1 MRHFFYLSVFYIFTF
16 LSFNLNVAAQQTKTN
31 VVIIYTDDLGY
42 GDISC
47 YNAKNVHTPNIDRI
61 ASNGLLFTNAHAT
74 SATCTPSRYS
84 LLTGQYAW
92 RKKGTGIAPGDAALL
107 INPNRPNLASVF
119 KQAGYET
126 GVIGKWHLGL
136 GEQGTGPNW
145 NGEIK
150 PGPIE
155 LGFNTSFILPATVD
169 RVPCVYVDGHRVA
182 NLDPADP
189 IQVNYKNPV
198 GNWPTGANHP
208 ELLKLKPS
216 HQHDQ
221 TIVNG
226 VSRIGYMTGGK
237 SALWVDEEISTVIT
251 NKAVKFIETNK
262 SKPFFLYFAT
272 HNIHVPRVVNKRFA
286 GKSTMGPRGDA
297 ILELDWTT
305 GEVLKTLDRLKL
317 TDNTLIIFTSDNGPV
332 LDDGY
337 QDQAVQKLN
346 GHKPAGPLRGGK
358 YSAFDGGTRI
368 PLIISWP
375 GHVTKGVS
383 NALLSQ
389 IDFLASFAAFTGNPL
404 QNDSELDSKNAIDV
418 LLGKNTTGREH
429 IIEQA
434 LNNTLSI
441 IAGDWKYIEPGNG
454 PRINKEV
461 NIELGNDPKPQLY
474 NIKNDIGEKHNL
486 ADSNPE
492 KLNELKSLLQNI
504 KNQ

>member
-1 MRHFFYLSVFYIFTF
+1 MRRFFYLIVFCISTF
-16 LSFNLNVAAQQTKTN
+16 SLKVTAQQTKTN

-42 GDISC
+42 GDIGC
-47 YNAKNVHTPNIDRI
+47 YGSKNVLTPNIDRI
-61 ASNGLLFTNAHAT
+61 ASGGLLFTNAHAT

-107 INPNRPNLASVF
+107 INPSRPNLASVF

-169 RVPCVYVDGHRVA
+169 RVPCVYIDGHNVV

-189 IQVNYKNPV
+189 IRVDYKSQI
-198 GNWPTGANHP
+198 GNWPTGAAHP

-251 NKAVKFIETNK
+251 GKAVKFIETNK
-262 SKPFFLYFAT
+262 DKPFFLYFAT

-286 GKSTMGPRGDA
+286 GKSTMGARGDA

-305 GEVLKTLDRLKL
+305 GEVLKALDRLKL
-317 TDNTLIIFTSDNGPV
+317 TDHTLIIFTSDNGPV

-337 QDQAVQKLN
+337 QDEAVQKLN
-346 GHKPAGPLRGGK
+346 GHKPAGTLRGGK

-368 PLIISWP
+368 PLIVSWP

-383 NALLSQ
+383 NAMLSQ

-404 QNDSELDSKNAIDV
+404 KTDADMDSKNAIDV
-418 LLGKNTTGREH
+418 LLGKNTAGRDH
-429 IIEQA
+429 VIEQA

-454 PRINKEV
+454 PRVNKEV
-461 NIELGNDPKPQLY
+461 NVELGNDPKPQLY
-474 NIKNDIGEKHNL
+474 NIKDDISEKHNL

-492 KLNELKSLLQNI
+492 KLNELKSFLQNI
-504 KNQ
+504 KNR

>member
-1 MRHFFYLSVFYIFTF
+1 MRHFFYLSVFYIFAF

-47 YNAKNVHTPNIDRI
+47 YSAKKAHTPNIDHI

-136 GEQGTGPNW
+136 GEQGTGPDW

-198 GNWPTGANHP
+198 GNWPTGADHP

-226 VSRIGYMTGGK
+226 VSRIGYMTGGT

-251 NKAVKFIETNK
+251 NKAVNFIETNK

-286 GKSTMGPRGDA
+286 GKSAMGARGDA

-305 GEVLKTLDRLKL
+305 GEILKTLDRLNL
-317 TDNTLIIFTSDNGPV
+317 TDHTLIVFTSDNGPV

-368 PLIISWP
+368 PLIVSWP

-389 IDFLASFAAFTGNPL
+389 IDFLATFAAFTGNPL
-404 QNDSELDSKNAIDV
+404 KNDPDLDSKNAIDV
-418 LLGKNTTGREH
+418 LLGKNTTGRDH

-434 LNNTLSI
+434 LNNTLSL
-441 IAGDWKYIEPGNG
+441 IAGDWKYIEPSNG
-454 PRINKEV
+454 PRMNKEV

-474 NIKNDIGEKHNL
+474 NIKNDIGEEHNL
-486 ADSNPE
+486 ARSNPE

-504 KNQ
+504 KNH

>member
-16 LSFNLNVAAQQTKTN
+16 SSFNSNVAAQQTKAN

-47 YNAKNVHTPNIDRI
+47 YRAKKVHTPNIDRI

-107 INPNRPNLASVF
+107 INPDHPNLASVF

-136 GEQGTGPNW
+136 GEQGTGPDW

-198 GNWPTGANHP
+198 GNWPTGADHP

-251 NKAVKFIETNK
+251 NKAVEFIETNK
-262 SKPFFLYFAT
+262 HKPFFLYFAT

-286 GKSTMGPRGDA
+286 GKSTMGARGDA

-305 GEVLKTLDRLKL
+305 GEILKTLDRLKL
-317 TDNTLIIFTSDNGPV
+317 TDHTLIIFTSDNGPV

-368 PLIISWP
+368 PLIVSWP

-383 NALLSQ
+383 NAPVSQ
-389 IDFLASFAAFTGNPL
+389 IDFLASFAVFTGNPL
-404 QNDSELDSKNAIDV
+404 QNNANLDSKNAIDV
-418 LLGKNTTGREH
+418 LLGKNTTGRDH

-434 LNNTLSI
+434 LNNRLSI
-441 IAGDWKYIEPGNG
+441 IANDWKYIEPGNG
-454 PRINKEV
+454 PPINKEV

-474 NIKNDIGEKHNL
+474 YLKNDISEKHNL

-492 KLNELKSLLQNI
+492 KLNELKSLLQNM
-504 KNQ
+504 KNH

>member
-1 MRHFFYLSVFYIFTF
+1 MRRFLYLSAFFIVTF
-16 LSFNLNVAAQQTKTN
+16 LSPGQKVAAQQSKPN
-31 VVIIYTDDLGY
+31 VIIIYTDDLGY

-47 YNAKNVHTPNIDRI
+47 YGAKKVHTPNIDRI
-61 ASNGLLFTNAHAT
+61 AANGLLFTNAHAT

-107 INPNRPNLASVF
+107 IDPTHPTLPSVF
-119 KQAGYET
+119 KTAGYET
-126 GVIGKWHLGL
+126 GAVGKWHLGL
-136 GEQGTGPNW
+136 GEKGTGPDW

-189 IQVNYKNPV
+189 IKVDYKNPI

-216 HQHDQ
+216 HGHDQ

-237 SALWVDEEISTVIT
+237 SALWVDEEISSVIT
-251 NKAVKFIETNK
+251 GKAVKFIETNK

-286 GKSTMGPRGDA
+286 GKSNMGARGDA

-305 GEVLKTLDRLKL
+305 GEILKTLDNLKL
-317 TDNTLIIFTSDNGPV
+317 TDNTLIIFSSDNGPV
-332 LDDGY
+332 VDDGY
-337 QDQAVQKLN
+337 QDEAVEKLN
-346 GHKPAGPLRGGK
+346 GHKPAGALRGGK

-368 PLIISWP
+368 PLIVSWP

-389 IDFLASFAAFTGNPL
+389 VDFLASFAYFTGNPV
-404 QNDSELDSKNAIDV
+404 QNSADLDSKNAMDV
-418 LLGKNTTGREH
+418 LLGKNTTGRDH
-429 IIEQA
+429 VIEQA
-434 LNNTLSI
+434 LNNTLSLVT
-441 IAGDWKYIEPGNG
+441 GDWKYIEPSNG
-454 PRINKEV
+454 PRMNTDV

-474 NIKNDIGEKHNL
+474 NIRNDIGEKHNL
-486 ADSNPE
+486 ADANPG
-492 KLNELKSLLQNI
+492 KLNELKNFLQNI
-504 KNQ
+504 KNH

>member
-1 MRHFFYLSVFYIFTF
+1 MRHFFYLSAFFILTF
-16 LSFNLNVAAQQTKTN
+16 LSSGQKVAAQQSKPN
-31 VVIIYTDDLGY
+31 VIIIYTDDLGY

-47 YNAKNVHTPNIDRI
+47 YGAKNVHTPNIDRI
-61 ASNGLLFTNAHAT
+61 AANGLLFTNAHAT

-107 INPNRPNLASVF
+107 IDPARPTLPAVF
-119 KQAGYET
+119 KTAGYET
-126 GVIGKWHLGL
+126 GAIGKWHLGL
-136 GEQGTGPNW
+136 GEKGIGPDW

-169 RVPCVYVDGHRVA
+169 RVPCVYVEGHRVA
-182 NLDPADP
+182 NLDPSDP
-189 IQVNYKNPV
+189 IKVDYKNPV
-198 GNWPTGANHP
+198 GNWSTGANHP

-216 HQHDQ
+216 HGHDQ

-237 SALWVDEEISTVIT
+237 SALWVDEEISSVIT

-286 GKSTMGPRGDA
+286 GKSGMGARGDA

-305 GEVLKTLDRLKL
+305 GEILKTLDSLKL
-317 TDNTLIIFTSDNGPV
+317 TNNTLIIFTSDNGPV

-337 QDQAVQKLN
+337 QDEAVAKLN
-346 GHKPAGPLRGGK
+346 GHKPAGALRGGK

-368 PLIISWP
+368 PLIVSWP

-389 IDFLASFAAFTGNPL
+389 IDFLASFAAFTGRPL
-404 QNDSELDSKNAIDV
+404 KDSHDLDSKNAMDV
-418 LLGKNTTGREH
+418 LLGKNTTGRDH
-429 IIEQA
+429 VIEQA
-434 LNNTLSI
+434 LNNTLSLI
-441 IAGDWKYIEPGNG
+441 SGDWKYIEPGNG
-454 PRINKEV
+454 PRMNTEV
-461 NIELGNDPKPQLY
+461 NIELGNDQKPQLY
-474 NIKNDIGEKHNL
+474 NIRNDIGEKHNL
-486 ADSNPE
+486 ADANPG
-492 KLNELKSLLQNI
+492 KLNELKNSLQSI
-504 KNQ
+504 KNR